1 MAKVKHLKT
10 KTTIQ
15 LTLEEVHDWTKHVNE
30 IDMMLD
36 NISDMKD
43 LYMSDVSN
51 LDTIRWR
58 LVRLLNLDWN
68 RDEQRYVK
76 GEDS

>member
-15 LTLEEVHDWTKHVNE
+15 LTLEEVHDWTRHVNE
-30 IDMMLD
+30 IDMMLN

-51 LDTIRWR
+51 LDIIRWR